1 LAMPAQMEVD
11 EAAARLNMA
20 AGGRKAQYD
29 MLSRDMAK
37 NKDDVRKT
45 KEENKSIQQKLMNLK
60 MGQGGGTDPIEAVL
74 RKTHKNVQKLR
85 QQFNKLKCNNTS
97 KQLLVD
103 ELQDQINQIELQAP
117 GQADE
122 EAMTKLIRP
131 LENRLEKAMI
141 KYNEAQNIRRTY
153 EQIVKRLKEERTG
166 FDSHLKSLEET
177 MNGKEKD
184 HEDLEI
190 LARDAVASRDASR
203 NELETLRVEYEDFVR
218 WTEDQ
223 LNEQRAKVRAR
234 EEMEAKMQA
243 REQSRFEENMDEK
256 GELNKAGED
265 ALKAHYIATEMA
277 KGAIKQEGV
286 REENQLTTYEQ
297 AFRKIKEATG
307 VSDVNEIIQKFL
319 TQEDTQKRLNELAKE
334 STTRIEQLT
343 EEKKRIQQK
352 VVDAKMKASSTAGNR
367 RIVDEFEQLLSEAKV
382 KSERIKSKYE
392 RLTKVMINVK
402 AGMDHLGEKIHN
414 AMGVDASPRTS
425 TSTSL
430 IDTLK
435 QCQKRLIHMMQT
447 NAEANLS
454 VKDQESFEFFAPPAE
469 GLLELPGDNIRIPLA
484 TDEDFRGS
492 DDDDEGYDDDVLDRR
507 TLKRSSQLLIDKQ
520 TRKPRRRK
528 NKSEE

>member
-1 LAMPAQMEVD
+1 
-11 EAAARLNMA
+11 MA

-37 NKDDVRKT
+37 NRDDVRKT
-45 KEENKSIQQKLMNLK
+45 KEENKSIQQKLKSLK
-60 MGQGGGTDPIEAVL
+60 MGQGGSGKDPIEDVL
-74 RKTHKNVQKLR
+74 KKTQKNVQKMR
-85 QQFNKLKCNNTS
+85 QHFNKQKCQNAA
-97 KQLLVD
+97 KQLRVD

-117 GQADE
+117 GAADE
-122 EAMTKLIRP
+122 EAITKVIRP

-177 MNGKEKD
+177 MKGKDKD

-203 NELETLRVEYEDFVR
+203 SELETLRVEYEDFVR
-218 WTEDQ
+218 WTEEQ

-243 REQSRFEENMDEK
+243 REQTRFDAEMDAK
-256 GELNKAGED
+256 GELSKAGED
-265 ALKAHYIATEMA
+265 ALKAHYIASEMA
-277 KGAIKQEGV
+277 KGAAKQEGN
-286 REENQLTTYEQ
+286 REDDKVTTYEQ

-319 TQEDTQKRLNELAKE
+319 TQEDTQNRLNELAKE
-334 STTRIEQLT
+334 STNRIEQLT

-352 VVDAKMKASSTAGNR
+352 VIDAKMKASSTAGNR

-402 AGMDHLGEKIHN
+402 AGMDHLGDKIHQSLG
-414 AMGVDASPRTS
+414 ADASPRS
-425 TSTSL
+425 TTQTSL

-435 QCQKRLIHMMQT
+435 QCQRRLTSMMQ
-447 NAEANLS
+447 ANQQHSGGDDDLQ
-454 VKDQESFEFFAPPAE
+454 VEFFAKPAE
-469 GLLELPGDNIRIPLA
+469 GVLELPGDNIRIPLQQ
-484 TDEDFRGS
+484 DDDFKGS

-528 NKSEE
+528 NKGDE

>member
-1 LAMPAQMEVD
+1 MPGDVENAQ
-11 EAAARLNMA
+11 ARLNMA

-37 NKDDVRKT
+37 NRDDVRKT
-45 KEENKSIQQKLMNLK
+45 KEENKSIQQKLKNLK
-60 MGQGGGTDPIEAVL
+60 MGQANAGKDPIEDVI
-74 RKTHKNVQKLR
+74 RKTSKNVQKLR
-85 QQFNKLKCNNTS
+85 QHYNKQKCQNAA
-97 KQLLVD
+97 KQLRVD
-103 ELQDQINQIELQAP
+103 ELQDQIDQIELQAP
-117 GQADE
+117 GKQDE
-122 EAMTKLIRP
+122 DNMTKLIRP

-177 MNGKEKD
+177 MRGKEKD

-203 NELETLRVEYEDFVR
+203 NELETLRIEYEDFVR

-223 LNEQRAKVRAR
+223 LNEQRSKVRAR

-243 REQSRFEENMDEK
+243 REQSRFDAQMDAK
-256 GELNKAGED
+256 GELGKHAED
-265 ALKAHYIATEMA
+265 ALKAHYIAAEMS
-277 KGAIKQEGV
+277 KGALKAEGM
-286 REENQLTTYEQ
+286 REEDKVNTYEQ

-319 TQEDTQKRLNELAKE
+319 TQEDTQNRLNELAKE
-334 STTRIEQLT
+334 SSTRIEQLT
-343 EEKKRIQQK
+343 DERKRIQQK
-352 VVDAKMKASSTAGNR
+352 LVDAKMKSSSTAGNR

-382 KSERIKSKYE
+382 KSERIKTKYE
-392 RLTKVMINVK
+392 RLTKVLINVK
-402 AGMDHLGEKIHN
+402 AGMDHLGEKLHH
-414 AMGVDASPRTS
+414 AMGEDASPRT
-425 TSTSL
+425 TTATSL

-435 QCQKRLIHMMQT
+435 QCQKRLTLMMQT
-447 NAEANLS
+447 NEENDRPI
-454 VKDQESFEFFAPPAE
+454 KEQGTFFAKPAE
-469 GLLELPGDNIRIPLA
+469 GLLELPDDNIRIPLSQE
-484 TDEDFRGS
+484 EDFRGS

-507 TLKRSSQLLIDKQ
+507 TLKRSSQQLIDKQ

-528 NKSEE
+528 NKSED

>member
-1 LAMPAQMEVD
+1 
-11 EAAARLNMA
+11 
-20 AGGRKAQYD
+20 
-29 MLSRDMAK
+29 
-37 NKDDVRKT
+37 
-45 KEENKSIQQKLMNLK
+45 
-60 MGQGGGTDPIEAVL
+60 MG
-74 RKTHKNVQKLR
+74 
-85 QQFNKLKCNNTS
+85 
-97 KQLLVD
+97 
-103 ELQDQINQIELQAP
+103 
-117 GQADE
+117 
-122 EAMTKLIRP
+122 TKLIRP

-153 EQIVKRLKEERTG
+153 EQIVKRLQEERTG

-177 MNGKEKD
+177 MRGKDKD

-203 NELETLRVEYEDFVR
+203 SELETLRVEYEDFVR

-277 KGAIKQEGV
+277 KGAVKQEGV

-334 STTRIEQLT
+334 STTRIEQ
-343 EEKKRIQQK
+343 
-352 VVDAKMKASSTAGNR
+352 
-367 RIVDEFEQLLSEAKV
+367 LSEAKV

-447 NAEANLS
+447 NSDANLS
-454 VKDQESFEFFAPPAE
+454 VKDQENFEFFAPPAE

-484 TDEDFRGS
+484 GEEDARGS

>member
-1 LAMPAQMEVD
+1 
-11 EAAARLNMA
+11 
-20 AGGRKAQYD
+20 
-29 MLSRDMAK
+29 MAK

-97 KQLLVD
+97 KQLL
-103 ELQDQINQIELQAP
+103 AP

-122 EAMTKLIRP
+122 DAMTKLIRP

-319 TQEDTQKRLNELAKE
+319 
-334 STTRIEQLT
+334 
-343 EEKKRIQQK
+343 
-352 VVDAKMKASSTAGNR
+352 
-367 RIVDEFEQLLSEAKV
+367 
-382 KSERIKSKYE
+382 
-392 RLTKVMINVK
+392 
-402 AGMDHLGEKIHN
+402 
-414 AMGVDASPRTS
+414 
-425 TSTSL
+425 
-430 IDTLK
+430 
-435 QCQKRLIHMMQT
+435 
-447 NAEANLS
+447 
-454 VKDQESFEFFAPPAE
+454 
-469 GLLELPGDNIRIPLA
+469 
-484 TDEDFRGS
+484 
-492 DDDDEGYDDDVLDRR
+492 
-507 TLKRSSQLLIDKQ
+507 
-520 TRKPRRRK
+520 
-528 NKSEE
+528 